1 MSAPIKGEGGVYV
14 AQKVSPDS
22 YSIEF
27 DAETE
32 SARLQSMDISSIAN
46 QIMQQLYMDAD
57 VEDVRYK
64 LF

>member
-1 MSAPIKGEGGVYV
+1 MVDALAIG
-14 AQKVSPDS
+14 A
-22 YSIEF
+22 YSIEY

-32 SARLQSMDISSIAN
+32 GTRLESMDISSIAN

-57 VEDVRYK
+57 VLDVRYK